1 MARCCDT
8 KDRLIQAAYDLIWE
22 SSYGSTSVD
31 HICERAGVRKGSF
44 YHFFESK
51 SHLALAALEDGW
63 NRKVT
68 RLNEIFSPLTPP
80 LERFE
85 KFAAFVLEHQVQ
97 QLERIGYV
105 CGCPLFSL
113 GSEVSTQDDRLRLR
127 IEEILGQHHRYYA
140 SAILDAARQGLM
152 DGSQPEET
160 ARMLSIYVQGTLTQA
175 RISNDLSPV
184 RDLARGML
192 AILSLRP
199 ASVIPAA

>member
-8 KDRLIQAAYDLIWE
+8 KERLIKAAYDLIWE

-31 HICERAGVRKGSF
+31 HICDRAGVRKGSF

-51 SHLALAALEDGW
+51 SHLALATLDDSWAK
-63 NRKVT
+63 KVT
-68 RLNEIFSPLTPP
+68 RLNEIFSPLAPP
-80 LERFE
+80 AERFE
-85 KFAAFVLEHQVQ
+85 KFAAFVLEHQVEQ
-97 QLERIGYV
+97 KERIGYV

-113 GSEVSTQDDRLRLR
+113 GCEVSTQDDRLRLR
-127 IEEILGQHHRYYA
+127 VGEILEQHHRYYA
-140 SAILDAARQGLM
+140 SAILDASRAGLM

-175 RISNDLSPV
+175 RISNDLAPV

-199 ASVIPAA
+199 AAVA